1 MAAMFKMILVL
12 SMLCAISGFL
22 LSYLKTSTASLIE
35 SQVLT
40 YVQQPAIVTIY
51 PYSDNDPIADRQK
64 FTLESDP
71 TKSTTVYPYKKDG
84 KLIGLALEN
93 SAVGYS
99 GDVGVMVGFN
109 IETNTL
115 IGIGITT
122 STETPGIGTRVQEP
136 FFVNKF
142 VGIDGDNANRIDTL
156 GGATISSVAVIS
168 AVQKASKE
176 FAELRDIAIQTWNNS

>member
-1 MAAMFKMILVL
+1 MLAMFKMIIVL
-12 SMLCAISGFL
+12 SMICALSGFL
-22 LSYLKTSTASLIE
+22 LSYLKVNTANLIE
-35 SQVLT
+35 TQVLT
-40 YVQQPAIVTIY
+40 YVQQPAIINIF
-51 PYSDNDPIADRQK
+51 PYSDNDPIADRQS
-64 FTLESDP
+64 FVLESDP
-71 TKSTTVYPYKKDG
+71 SKSTTVFPYKKDG

-99 GDVGVMVGFN
+99 GNVGVMVGFN
-109 IETNTL
+109 LETNTL

-142 VGIDGDNANRIDTL
+142 VGINGDNADNIDTL

-176 FAELRDIAIQTWNNS
+176 YAELKDLAIETWNNS